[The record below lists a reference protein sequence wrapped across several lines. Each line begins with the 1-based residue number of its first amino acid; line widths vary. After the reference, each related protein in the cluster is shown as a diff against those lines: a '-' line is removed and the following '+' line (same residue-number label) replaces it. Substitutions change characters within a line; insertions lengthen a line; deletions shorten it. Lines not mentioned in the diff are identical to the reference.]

1 MSNLTTGDRVCLKSN
16 VFDLPANLAGTV
28 IGNGPSPNSYRVQQ
42 DDGAENCWYE
52 PMIETIQK
60 SYKGNK

>member
-1 MSNLTTGDRVCLKSN
+1 MSRFSTGDRVRLKSN
-16 VFDLPANLAGTV
+16 VFNFPGNLTGTV

-42 DDGAENCWYE
+42 DDGTENCWYE